1 MFRLMVVCATALTL
15 SAGELDQPR
24 VEVGVVLGGLREG
37 VLREYPV
44 VGGGRVSI
52 HTWRFLDA
60 EVEVNRFP
68 IGGAASS
75 YPATQA
81 LFGLRA
87 GRRIG
92 NLGVYGKLRPRFISF
107 DSNQYVPALGRRAA
121 LDAGGILELYS
132 RHHIAGRMD
141 FGDTVVWYGKDL
153 VIPSIS
159 GVGGSVTAGTRH
171 QLQWSVGLSVWF

>member
-1 MFRLMVVCATALTL
+1 MSRLLMVGVFALSL

-24 VEVGVVLGGLREG
+24 VEAGVVLGGLREG
-37 VLREYPV
+37 VFREYPV
-44 VGGGRVSI
+44 VGGGRVSV
-52 HTWRFLDA
+52 HTFRFVDA

-92 NLGVYGKLRPRFISF
+92 NLGVYGKLRPGFISF
-107 DSNQYVPALGRRAA
+107 DSNPYVPALGRRAA

-132 RHHIAGRMD
+132 RRHIAGRMD
-141 FGDTVVWYGKDL
+141 FGDTVVWYGTDL
-153 VIPSIS
+153 VITSIS

>member
-1 MFRLMVVCATALTL
+1 MFRSLLVCAFALSL

-24 VEVGVVLGGLREG
+24 VEAGVVLGGLREG
-37 VLREYPV
+37 VFREYPV
-44 VGGGRVSI
+44 VGGGRVTL
-52 HTWRFLDA
+52 HTFRFVDA

-75 YPATQA
+75 FPATQS
-81 LFGLRA
+81 LFGVRA

-92 NLGVYGKLRPRFISF
+92 KVGVYGKLRPGFILSTPTHM
-107 DSNQYVPALGRRAA
+107 SRRLVEQRLSMPAEFWRSTRGTV
-121 LDAGGILELYS
+121 
-132 RHHIAGRMD
+132 AGRLD
-141 FGDTVVWYGKDL
+141 LGDTVVWYGKDL

-171 QLQWSVGLSVWF
+171 QFNGVSVMSVWF

>member
-1 MFRLMVVCATALTL
+1 MFRLLLACAFALSL

-24 VEVGVVLGGLREG
+24 AEAGVVLGGLREG
-37 VLREYPV
+37 VFREYPV
-44 VGGGRVSI
+44 VGGGRVSV
-52 HTWRFLDA
+52 HTFRFVDA

-75 YPATQA
+75 FPATQT
-81 LFGLRA
+81 LFGIRA

-92 NLGVYGKLRPRFISF
+92 NLGVYGKLRPGFISF
-107 DSNQYVPALGRRAA
+107 DANPYVPALGRRAA
-121 LDAGGILELYS
+121 LDAGGILEVYS
-132 RHHIAGRMD
+132 RHHVAGRLD
-141 FGDTVVWYGKDL
+141 LGDTVVWYGKDL